1 MSVSQACLARRTAHG
16 ACKIETSL
24 EMINTHVSG
33 YRKVNPPSPRDT
45 LAALAKQAFGTLA
58 TPYRVLS
65 SALSELS
72 VRAIAASCW
81 LTWYSGSSVALL
93 LKRTQRLNQ

>member
-1 MSVSQACLARRTAHG
+1 MSASHACLARRTAHG

-24 EMINTHVSG
+24 EIINTHVSG
-33 YRKVNPPSPRDT
+33 YRKVNPPPPGDT
-45 LAALAKQAFGTLA
+45 LAARAKQAFGPLWTL
-58 TPYRVLS
+58 YRVLS

-81 LTWYSGSSVALL
+81 LTWYSGSSVAFL
-93 LKRTQRLNQ
+93 LKKTQRLTQ